1 MLLYQVFRFVPSAVA
16 PRTTAIETSV
26 PINTY
31 SMRSCPSS
39 FRSEPENKRLHMHYS
54 FSGFGHARAWLL
66 SNGVANS
73 RDDAR
78 RIQIFVID
86 GGSW

>member
-16 PRTTAIETSV
+16 PRTTAIRDQRSNQHVFDEVLSLIV
-26 PINTY
+26 PD
-31 SMRSCPSS
+31 
-39 FRSEPENKRLHMHYS
+39 EPENKRLHMHYS

-73 RDDAR
+73 RAMHEE
-78 RIQIFVID
+78 FK
-86 GGSW
+86 SS